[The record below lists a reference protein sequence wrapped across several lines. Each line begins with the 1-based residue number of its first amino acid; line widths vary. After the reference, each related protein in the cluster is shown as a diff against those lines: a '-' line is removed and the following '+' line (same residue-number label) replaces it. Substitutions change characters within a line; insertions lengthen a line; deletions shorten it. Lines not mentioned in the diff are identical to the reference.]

1 MEKSEKSNSKKY
13 KILVFVALVLALVT
27 EFILVQSKTFSQF
40 AIGNV
45 AILFG
50 IFAFIG
56 MHFVVGFKK
65 LYNYIIDNRYK
76 LSIVLI
82 IVSTI
87 VGFLQNSIGIKEW
100 LLATNMPLCLWW
112 NIKFY
117 AIILASY
124 ELMLVI
130 TNNRNMAAVG
140 SVVISC
146 SGAIQWNFEY
156 ITPIIIGEAIVAL
169 LSKIIKDE
177 DPNNNKKILMSC
189 MTILLSFAYMQTT
202 SSFAITFSYIW
213 IALVIWILIKNR
225 KSKNFILCL
234 GTTIGSLI
242 SAIVSLKYVD
252 FGYRLDSVENTK
264 SASYLFTY
272 LYNILLPYMD
282 IEKKY
287 LFGNFI
293 SLFPI
298 PMLVALYYL
307 YKHENHTEF
316 LLPVTIVTVL
326 ETIFCISGFPKV
338 ISQTLGFEGI
348 SVVRC
353 SVAVNYAN
361 LLLIFYIISNID
373 EIFKLKTAIKLTLA
387 SACMLAFINYPVEIS
402 KIKFLYLFSAEL
414 CTLCILFYNYSNKK
428 YTRMLLFTLTLLTL
442 ASGVLVNPIV
452 KDKADTVLAPTVIEE
467 IN

>member
-1 MEKSEKSNSKKY
+1 MRESEKNNLKKY
-13 KILVFVALVLALVT
+13 KILVLVALVLALVT
-27 EFILVQSKTFSQF
+27 EFILVQSKSFSQF

-50 IFAFIG
+50 IFAFVG

-87 VGFLQNSIGIKEW
+87 VGFLQNSIGVKEW
-100 LLATNMPLCLWW
+100 ILATNIPLCLWW
-112 NIKFY
+112 NIKFC

-130 TNNRNMAAVG
+130 TNNRNISAVG
-140 SVVISC
+140 SIVISC

-156 ITPIIIGEAIVAL
+156 INPIIIGEIIVVL
-169 LSKIIKDE
+169 LNKIITSE
-177 DPNNNKKILMSC
+177 DSND
-189 MTILLSFAYMQTT
+189 ILLSCITIFLSFVYMQTT
-202 SSFAITFSYIW
+202 NSFAILFAYIW
-213 IALVIWILIKNR
+213 IALIIWILIKNR
-225 KSKNFILCL
+225 DKKNYILTL
-234 GTTIGSLI
+234 GIAIASII
-242 SAIVSLKYVD
+242 SMFVSFKFVD
-252 FGYRLDSVENTK
+252 FGFKYDPIENDR

-272 LYNILLPYMD
+272 IYNILLPYTNM
-282 IEKKY
+282 EKKY

-307 YKHENHTEF
+307 YKHDDHTEF
-316 LLPVTIVTVL
+316 LLPITIVTVV
-326 ETIFCISGFPKV
+326 ETIFCISGFPKI
-338 ISQTLGFEGI
+338 ISQILGFNNM

-353 SVAVNYAN
+353 TVAVGYAN

-373 EIFKLKTAIKLTLA
+373 GIFKLRKAMQLTIISVCILP
-387 SACMLAFINYPVEIS
+387 FIHYPVEFTALKYI
-402 KIKFLYLFSAEL
+402 YLFSGEL
-414 CTLCILFYNYSNKK
+414 CTLFILFYNYSNKK
-428 YTRMLLFTLTLLTL
+428 YAKVLLFTMIVLTLI
-442 ASGVLVNPIV
+442 SGIPVNPV
-452 KDKADTVLAPTVIEE
+452 LKDKNQMITAHEVIVYE
-467 IN
+467 N